1 MPNGKF
7 YVKIIGII
15 FNPSERKILLGKNK
29 GDGYFSFVDGELR
42 YDEELNQGVKRV
54 TQEKTGYIVSNLGSV
69 FAGINPEKEDELAM
83 YFLCE
88 VKDGKETPGENVE
101 EIKWV
106 KAHEIEDLI
115 NEKLPKKLI
124 EYVFRI
130 ES

>member
-15 FNPSERKILLGKNK
+15 FDPAKRKILIGKNN
-29 GDGYFSFVDGELR
+29 GDEHFSFIDGELR

-88 VKDGKETPGENVE
+88 VKDGQEAPGEKVE

-106 KAHEIEDLI
+106 KAHEIEELI
-115 NEKLPKKLI
+115 KEKLPEKLH
-124 EYVFRI
+124 EYIFSI
-130 ES
+130 AS